1 MYNTIQMRFQDD
13 FIPRILA
20 QTPHMTICSEMRST
34 IFSFPE
40 PQIWNSPT
48 RREYIEYWKLHA
60 NEILED
66 EDYAYYEE
74 YDEDYDFDEEAFHNL
89 NT

>member
-1 MYNTIQMRFQDD
+1 
-13 FIPRILA
+13 
-20 QTPHMTICSEMRST
+20 MTICSEMRST
-34 IFSFPE
+34 IFLFPE
-40 PQIWNSPT
+40 PQFWNSPT
-48 RREYIEYWKLHA
+48 TKAYIEYWKLHA

-74 YDEDYDFDEEAFHNL
+74 YDEAYDFNEEAIHNL